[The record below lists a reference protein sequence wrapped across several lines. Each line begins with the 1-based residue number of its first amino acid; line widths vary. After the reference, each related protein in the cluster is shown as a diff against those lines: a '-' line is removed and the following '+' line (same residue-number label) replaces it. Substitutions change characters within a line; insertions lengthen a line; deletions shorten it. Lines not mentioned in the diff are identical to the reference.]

1 MLRPRIQNRSQ
12 PSDRRKLETYRLRGP
27 SVKTGLSLTVLID
40 TSFFLT
46 MLKGHRNFQQEI
58 KNSASGHVSVMT
70 TDGVIME
77 LQRLARRGTFGT
89 SGLAKVAL
97 ETFEKEGI
105 HISNWSP
112 EVPNVDTSIVAAAL
126 AGKGEVAVATT
137 DRRLRGTLFKHGL
150 RVIFP
155 RGRHA
160 LIVSKA

>member
-1 MLRPRIQNRSQ
+1 M
-12 PSDRRKLETYRLRGP
+12 
-27 SVKTGLSLTVLID
+27 KTGLFLTVLID

-58 KNSASGHVSVMT
+58 RSVASGPVSLAT

-77 LQRLARRGTFGT
+77 LQRLARRGTFVT
-89 SGLAKVAL
+89 SGLAEVAL
-97 ETFEKEGI
+97 ETLGKEGI
-105 HISNWSP
+105 RIVNWSP

-137 DRRLRGTLFKHGL
+137 DRRLRDTLFKHGL
-150 RVIFP
+150 KVIFP
-155 RGRHA
+155 RGRHR